1 MKMDR
6 YLPPDH
12 PLSKVYRYGAAL
24 FGLGLTIFG
33 ILGFAQRLAFVTTH
47 GAVIFGLSS
56 NGLLSAISIV
66 VGIVLIWAA
75 IKGGAAAST
84 TNAVIGG
91 LFVLSGLANLAVLDT
106 PLNLLAFRIQ
116 NVAFSLIVGML
127 LLFVGLYGRVSM
139 RLPENNP
146 YRMARHHED
155 PDADHSAELA
165 AEQRRMTEI
174 DELVRAELAV
184 AEGHATPGQQRMV
197 LDDARQR
204 AQATRREV
212 YERQRRDHAGEP
224 APPMSANN
232 PYE

>member
-24 FGLGLTIFG
+24 FGLGLVVFG
-33 ILGFAQRLAFVTTH
+33 LLGFVRRLTFVTTQ
-47 GAVIFGLSS
+47 GVVIFGLST
-56 NGLLSAISIV
+56 NGLLSLISIV
-66 VGIVLIWAA
+66 VGGVLIWAA
-75 IKGGAAAST
+75 IRGGAMAST

-91 LFVLSGLANLAVLDT
+91 LFVLSGIANLAVLHT
-106 PLNLLAFRIQ
+106 PLNLLAFQ
-116 NVAFSLIVGML
+116 VSNVIFSLIVGML

-139 RLPENNP
+139 RLPEDNP

-165 AEQRRMTEI
+165 AERRRLAEI
-174 DELVRAELAV
+174 DALAKAELAV
-184 AEGHATPGQQRMV
+184 AEGHPTPEQQRMV
-197 LDDARQR
+197 LADARER
-204 AQATRREV
+204 ARAARAEV
-212 YERQRRDHAGEP
+212 YQRERRNGSRET